1 MKQQQ
6 EYIINGKLYSVADA
20 LLLCVCG
27 DELFETLSLYR
38 TKKGAFFTVEEN
50 IFGGTKANTIDRKA
64 AQRLLNDNAAGIIN
78 ENYEKVF
85 GKVAKG

>member
-1 MKQQQ
+1 MKR
-6 EYIINGKLYSVADA
+6 ESFIINGKLYSVTDA

-27 DELFETLSLYR
+27 DELFETISLYR

-50 IFGGTKANTIDRKA
+50 SFSGTKANIVDRKT
-64 AQRLLNDNAAGIIN
+64 AQKLLSDNAAGIIN

>member
-1 MKQQQ
+1 MKRKDF
-6 EYIINGKLYSVADA
+6 IINGKLYSVTDA
-20 LLLCVCG
+20 LLLCVCEG
-27 DELFETLSLYR
+27 DFFGTLSLYR

-50 IFGGTKANTIDRKA
+50 IFGGTKANTVDRKT
-64 AQRLLNDNAAGIIN
+64 AQKILCDNAAGIIN

>member
-1 MKQQQ
+1 MKQQNG
-6 EYIINGKLYSVADA
+6 YIINGKLYSIADA

-27 DELFETLSLYR
+27 SELFETISLYR

-50 IFGGTKANTIDRKA
+50 SFGGIKVNTVDRKA

-85 GKVAKG
+85 GKVEKG